1 MLGVLWYESYWYE
14 VFPTIMAEDGESS
27 DAAQGPIINK
37 VLCFIMNKWGM
48 IDVEVLTRLSVS
60 TYNDQEIEVA
70 KDMIFDYLY
79 DATAQT
85 AFKKSRQGKYAH
97 DQKVRNLEDIFK
109 ILEEK
114 GDAKLTDFVALDLSK
129 LPPITFDSI
138 DVSVLLRKI
147 DTLAFMVKSLEEG
160 LGKVTNAYTGISNT
174 VNDLMHMRSI
184 LNKKTLG
191 GILQ

>member
-27 DAAQGPIINK
+27 DAAQGPIINE

-70 KDMIFDYLY
+70 NDMIFDYLY

-85 AFKKSRQGKYAH
+85 AFKKVGKANMPMTR
-97 DQKVRNLEDIFK
+97 KLGIWK
-109 ILEEK
+109 IYLK
-114 GDAKLTDFVALDLSK
+114 YLKKRLT
-129 LPPITFDSI
+129 P
-138 DVSVLLRKI
+138 
-147 DTLAFMVKSLEEG
+147 
-160 LGKVTNAYTGISNT
+160 N
-174 VNDLMHMRSI
+174 
-184 LNKKTLG
+184 
-191 GILQ
+191 

>member
-1 MLGVLWYESYWYE
+1 
-14 VFPTIMAEDGESS
+14 
-27 DAAQGPIINK
+27 
-37 VLCFIMNKWGM
+37 M

-70 KDMIFDYLY
+70 NDMIFDYLY

-138 DVSVLLRKI
+138 DVSVLLR
-147 DTLAFMVKSLEEG
+147 
-160 LGKVTNAYTGISNT
+160 
-174 VNDLMHMRSI
+174 
-184 LNKKTLG
+184 
-191 GILQ
+191 